1 MEDAADSK
9 SADGNIVG
17 VRLPPPAPTPSL
29 RPILRHRP
37 GVWPAETAKGGFP
50 MTDPHSFADLD
61 QGVTQ
66 SIALELNVDFVRQKI
81 SGTVRLHLAEPGS
94 GAFDLDTRA
103 LEIAECRS
111 GGGDAIPFELGDAD
125 PILGTRLRL
134 QLPPG
139 TQDIE
144 ISCATTE
151 GATALDW
158 LAPEQTAG
166 GTLPYLYSQC
176 QPHHARSIF
185 PCQDTPR
192 VRFTYE
198 ARVTVPE
205 ALTVVMAAAPGGA
218 EPGSEPG
225 TRTYR
230 FTMPQPIPS
239 YLTALAVGSIASED
253 LSDRVRIYAEPEVL
267 DRAAWEFASVGDMV
281 GVAESIF
288 GPYEWERY
296 DMLMMPFSFP
306 YGGMENPRLTF
317 LTPTLLAGD
326 RSLVNVVAHELAHS
340 WTGNLVTNATMED
353 FWINEGF
360 TVWAERRILEALEGS
375 EAAALHAAIGRIALD
390 EAFERF
396 GSDSPYTQ
404 LKTPLDGVDPDEVYS
419 EVPYEKGFL
428 FVTLLERTVGRK
440 QWDAVI
446 KRYIGQ
452 FRFTS
457 ITTEELLEFL
467 DRELP
472 GVLDT
477 VQARRWV
484 YEPGLPANA
493 PVFVSRRLE
502 NVKALAQAWARGK
515 RPSAGDV
522 SGWKA
527 EEWQLYLKWLPREIS
542 TEDCAELDR
551 RFGLTS
557 SGNYEILVNW
567 LVLAIRSGYAPVL
580 DRVRGVL
587 TTVGRMKYLR
597 PLYQSLLARP
607 EFQGFA
613 RDVFDEMRA
622 RYHTLSRVTI
632 EGLFEKAGV

>member
-1 MEDAADSK
+1 MT
-9 SADGNIVG
+9 
-17 VRLPPPAPTPSL
+17 RL
-29 RPILRHRP
+29 
-37 GVWPAETAKGGFP
+37 
-50 MTDPHSFADLD
+50 DPHSYADLD
-61 QGVTQ
+61 QGITQ
-66 SIALELNVDFVRQKI
+66 SLTLMLRVDFEAKRMFGK
-81 SGTVRLHLAEPGS
+81 VRLHLRQPSS
-94 GAFDLDTRA
+94 GVFDLDTRA
-103 LEIAECRS
+103 LEIAGCRT
-111 GGGDAIPFELGDAD
+111 GGGAEIPFELGQAD

-134 QLPPG
+134 QLPAG

-144 ISCATTE
+144 ITCATTDE
-151 GATALDW
+151 STALDW

-166 GTLPYLYSQC
+166 GALPYLYSQC

-192 VRFTYE
+192 VRFTYTAE
-198 ARVTVPE
+198 VTVE
-205 ALTVVMAAAPGGA
+205 EGFTVVMAAAPGGA
-218 EPGSEPG
+218 TPGPEPG
-225 TRTYR
+225 TQTFH

-253 LSDRVRIYAEPEVL
+253 ISDRVRIYAEPEVL
-267 DRAAWEFASVGDMV
+267 DRAAWEFAGVGDMV
-281 GVAESIF
+281 GVAEGIF

-360 TVWAERRILEALEGS
+360 TVWAERRILEALEGPDV
-375 EAAALHAAIGRIALD
+375 AALHAAIGRIALD

-396 GSDSPYTQ
+396 GADSPYTQ

-428 FVTLLERTVGRK
+428 FVTLLERTVGRQ

-477 VQARRWV
+477 IQARQWV
-484 YEPGLPANA
+484 YKPGLPANA
-493 PVFVSRRLE
+493 PVFVSQRLE
-502 NVKALAQAWARGK
+502 NVRALARAWEHGK
-515 RPSAGDV
+515 RPSQEDV
-522 SGWKA
+522 AGWKA
-527 EEWQLYLKWLPREIS
+527 EEWQLYLKWLPREIAH
-542 TEDCAELDR
+542 EDCALLDR
-551 RFGLTS
+551 RFGLMS

-567 LVLAIRSGYAPVL
+567 LILAIRSGYEPAL
-580 DRVRGVL
+580 ERTRGVL

-597 PLYQSLLARP
+597 PLYQALLARS
-607 EFQGFA
+607 EFQAFA
-613 RDVFDEMRA
+613 REVFDGMRD

-632 EGLFEKAGV
+632 EGLFDKAGV